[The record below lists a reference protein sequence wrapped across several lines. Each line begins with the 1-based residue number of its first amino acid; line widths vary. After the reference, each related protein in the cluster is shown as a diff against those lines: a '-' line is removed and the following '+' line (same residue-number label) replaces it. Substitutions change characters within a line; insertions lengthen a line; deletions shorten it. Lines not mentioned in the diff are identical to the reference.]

1 MSSKKKQRG
10 TLYLPDGTVKLLI
23 PKNGKQFT
31 LREMQQAVGGYVEAV
46 VPINKSTNL
55 FANELGAYQDH
66 PANVHTEDILD
77 LSLYP
82 KGTFLRGR
90 VLSTYRVTAKEE
102 EEQDKWRVTVDEAL
116 NRPN

>member
-23 PKNGKQFT
+23 PKNGRQFT

-46 VPINKSTNL
+46 IPADKHTNL
-55 FANELGAYQDH
+55 FANELGSYQNQ
-66 PANVHTEDILD
+66 PANLHTEDILD

-90 VLSTYRVTAKEE
+90 VLSTYWVTADEE
-102 EEQDKWRVTVDEAL
+102 EEQDKWRVTVYEAL
-116 NRPN
+116 NKPN